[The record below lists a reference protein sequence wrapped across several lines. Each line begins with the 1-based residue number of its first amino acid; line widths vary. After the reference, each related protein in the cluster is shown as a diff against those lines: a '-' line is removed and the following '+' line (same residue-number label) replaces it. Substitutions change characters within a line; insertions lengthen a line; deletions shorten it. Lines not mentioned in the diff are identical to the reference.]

1 MHLAVI
7 RPFLWYFHANILSTP
22 APFYHHQHTHEVC
35 VTRNYRYYLYNGSN
49 VVTTIPNTMLY
60 LVTATPQNK
69 LGMCDF
75 PETT

>member
-1 MHLAVI
+1 MRIYFQLLHLSIV
-7 RPFLWYFHANILSTP
+7 FCK
-22 APFYHHQHTHEVC
+22 HTHEVC
-35 VTRNYRYYLYNGSN
+35 VTRNYRYHLYNGSN

>member
-1 MHLAVI
+1 MRIYFQLLHLSI
-7 RPFLWYFHANILSTP
+7 GFCK
-22 APFYHHQHTHEVC
+22 HTHEVC

-60 LVTATPQNK
+60 LVTATPQDK